1 MHIGI
6 TNVEAKEKVKCGT
19 SIDGKKRYDSVWIY
33 YLQIYTSFVQF
44 YKERDIISLQRVV
57 RYNSYYHKLDYTFYE
72 MYISLY

>member
-19 SIDGKKRYDSVWIY
+19 SIDGKKRYDSICIY

-44 YKERDIISLQRVV
+44 YKERDIISL
-57 RYNSYYHKLDYTFYE
+57 
-72 MYISLY
+72 